1 MVVEIAMSQ
10 IGRLISVEIF
20 QFLKNT
26 TFTFRMD
33 LLLDDLV
40 HPPDSTICNVSSS
53 ISVDLIGRF
62 VCHYV
67 YRFLHGQAR

>member
-40 HPPDSTICNVSSS
+40 QPPDSTICNVSSS

-62 VCHYV
+62 V
-67 YRFLHGQAR
+67 